1 MIMVRVSQADAR
13 QEAILTATA
22 HLIEKGGPDS
32 VSMRAIADETGLSRP
47 AIYQYFASKEH
58 IFAELV
64 INEMA
69 DLSNELDE
77 KAQKTDDPVI
87 QLTIWVRHTL
97 EYLTSASHRVV
108 KEISPDSLPEDK
120 RGLVRAMHGQ
130 FMLTLYSPLAKLTP
144 ENPQALAG
152 FVYSAV
158 VASAA
163 RIAEGGD
170 FETEAATLERFVIS
184 GVIGA

>member
-1 MIMVRVSQADAR
+1 MMMVRASQADAR

-47 AIYQYFASKEH
+47 AIYQYFASREH

-97 EYLTSASHRVV
+97 
-108 KEISPDSLPEDK
+108 
-120 RGLVRAMHGQ
+120 
-130 FMLTLYSPLAKLTP
+130 
-144 ENPQALAG
+144 
-152 FVYSAV
+152 FVYAAV